1 MVGKAQTVNID
12 DDEEEEEEDEN
23 DARAPNTRADV
34 DAGIGAKIKGNQ
46 NKKGAKVQPFGEQD
60 RDSRGNLVNAQN
72 NQGNNMMMQ
81 AMMMKFQQM
90 MAQNKGNNPA

>member
-1 MVGKAQTVNID
+1 MVGKVQTVNID

-60 RDSRGNLVNAQN
+60 PDSRGNAQN
-72 NQGNNMMMQ
+72 NQGNNMMM
-81 AMMMKFQQM
+81 
-90 MAQNKGNNPA
+90 